1 VVDQTPRHVKLSK
14 KPPSL
19 ATELSLV
26 EIGPRFVLTP
36 IVILEGSFGGPV
48 IYENKQFVSPNAVR
62 AELRKK
68 KLSKYN
74 ERAKAEAEK
83 AVKRVTL
90 KLDSGHQKGELD
102 NSVLFA

>member
-1 VVDQTPRHVKLSK
+1 M
-14 KPPSL
+14 
-19 ATELSLV
+19 
-26 EIGPRFVLTP
+26 
-36 IVILEGSFGGPV
+36 
-48 IYENKQFVSPNAVR
+48 R

-74 ERAKAEAEK
+74 ERAKAEADK

-90 KLDSGHQKGELD
+90 KLDKGPPKGELD